1 MKTLVSM
8 LVLGAAVA
16 AQATPTISVDAV
28 AQGATRAV
36 TVSYTLSGEPAV
48 VTLDA
53 VTTNGAAMAAS
64 ELFVVSGGANRLMPT
79 GSHTLVWQPSAD
91 SGFGPFDAGA
101 VTVTLKAWP
110 TNAPPDYMVIDLIQ
124 PERGAR
130 YYTCAEA
137 IPGGVTDVRYK
148 TDYLVLRRIPAA
160 GVTWRMGSP
169 STELGSE
176 AYRANEQTHLVE
188 LTEDYYCGVYP
199 TTYRQTYWLNGK
211 AFINAGAS
219 SQGVSPL
226 NVLNWGWDWPQV
238 DIQYC
243 SYRSWFHAS
252 SCSYLSGLVDEG
264 KSQYADDTVYKSW
277 PKDGHEVD
285 AADTPK
291 CTACQKNETYTPVLT
306 AFRANYGFLFDFLT
320 EAQWEFACRGG
331 ATNGGHAICDGSDLT
346 DTTTDANLSKYG
358 WYADETYGTLV
369 TATNSITG
377 CLPQAVG
384 GKLPNGYG
392 LYDMHG
398 LVWEQ
403 TLDTFNSLG
412 NSGTVSVDP
421 VGAKWANIGVRRVA
435 RGGAFCTE
443 AQHLRC
449 ARRAS
454 VGTSSLFNDYPSEKE
469 KDSYGMYKRSK
480 GYRFWLPCAAVK

>member
-8 LVLGAAVA
+8 LFLGAAVA
-16 AQATPTISVDAV
+16 AQATPAISVDDV
-28 AQGATRAV
+28 TQGATRAV

-64 ELFVVSGGANRLMPT
+64 DLLVVSGGANRLMPT
-79 GSHTLVWQPSAD
+79 GNHTLVWQPSAD

-110 TNAPPDYMVIDLIQ
+110 TNAPPDYLVIDLIQ

-130 YYTCAEA
+130 YYTSAEA

-169 STELGSE
+169 SAELGSE

-188 LTEDYYCGVYP
+188 LTEDYYCAVYP

-211 AFINAGAS
+211 SYSDIPQFAPQF
-219 SQGVSPL
+219 
-226 NVLNWGWDWPQV
+226 NVLNWGWDWPQT

-243 SYRSWFHAS
+243 SYRSWFHEPA
-252 SCSYLSGLVDEG
+252 CTYLSGLEEAG
-264 KSQYADDTVYKSW
+264 KSKYADDTVYKSW
-277 PKDGHEVD
+277 PKDGHDID
-285 AADTPK
+285 AARTPK
-291 CTACQKNETYTPVLT
+291 CTACMSGTYTPVLT
-306 AFRANYGFLFDFLT
+306 TFRANYGFLFDFLT
-320 EAQWEFACRGG
+320 DAQWEFACRGG
-331 ATNGGHAICDGSDLT
+331 ATNGGHAICDGSDLA
-346 DTTTDANLSKYG
+346 DTAADANLSKYG
-358 WYADETYGTLV
+358 WYADETYGALV
-369 TATNSITG
+369 TKTDTIMC
-377 CLPQAVG
+377 CLPQSVG

-403 TLDTFNSLG
+403 TLDTFSALG
-412 NSGTVSVDP
+412 NSDTVSVDP
-421 VGAKWANIGVRRVA
+421 VGAKWANTRGLGKVQ
-435 RGGAFCTE
+435 RGGAFCT
-443 AQHLRC
+443 AAKHLRA
-449 ARRAS
+449 ARRVEIPNTALVNDRANAKEEDAS
-454 VGTSSLFNDYPSEKE
+454 
-469 KDSYGMYKRSK
+469 GMYKRSK

>member
-8 LVLGAAVA
+8 LFLGAAVA

-28 AQGATRAV
+28 TQGATRAV

-64 ELFVVSGGANRLMPT
+64 DLLVVSGGANRLMQT
-79 GSHTLVWQPSAD
+79 GSHTLVWQPPAD

-110 TNAPPDYMVIDLIQ
+110 TNAPPDYLVIDLIQ
-124 PERGAR
+124 PARGAR
-130 YYTCAEA
+130 YYTSAEA

-148 TDYLVLRRIPAA
+148 TDCLVLRRIPAA

-176 AYRANEQTHLVE
+176 DYRTSEQTHLVE
-188 LTEDYYCGVYP
+188 LTEDYYCAVYP

-211 AFINAGAS
+211 KFINSGDAKN
-219 SQGVSPL
+219 
-226 NVLNWGWDWPQV
+226 NVRSFDKLNWGWDWPQV

-243 SYRSWFHAS
+243 AYRSWFHKS
-252 SCSYLSGLVDEG
+252 DCSYLSGLEEGG
-264 KSQYADDTVYKSW
+264 KSKYADDTVYKSW
-277 PKDGHEVD
+277 PKDGHALD

-291 CTACQKNETYTPVLT
+291 CTTCQSGTYTPVLT
-306 AFRANYGFLFDFLT
+306 TFRTNYGFLFDFLT
-320 EAQWEFACRGG
+320 DAQWEFACRGG
-331 ATNGGHAICDGSDLT
+331 AANGGHAICDGSDLT
-346 DTTTDANLSKYG
+346 DETADANLSRYG
-358 WYADETYGTLV
+358 WYADETEGTLV
-369 TATNSITG
+369 TATDTITG
-377 CLPQAVG
+377 CLPQSVG

-403 TLDTFNSLG
+403 TLDTFNELG
-412 NSGTVSVDP
+412 NSDKASLDP
-421 VGAKWANIGVRRVA
+421 VGAKWSNIGVNRVA
-435 RGGAFCTE
+435 RGGAFCT
-443 AQHLRC
+443 AAKHLRC
-449 ARRAS
+449 ARRKE
-454 VGTSSLFNDYPSEKE
+454 VGTASLLC
-469 KDSYGMYKRSK
+469 DSPDATAEDAEGLVKRSK
-480 GYRFWLPCAAVK
+480 GFRFWLPCAAVK